1 MKKTD
6 QPEKEHL
13 VSIGEAANRW
23 GISPLTVR
31 YWIRRRKI
39 VSHKL
44 GGRRLVPISEVE
56 RLIKASRQPAK
67 QEMFV

>member
-1 MKKTD
+1 MKKAD
-6 QPEKEHL
+6 QLKKERL

-23 GISPLTVR
+23 GVSPLTVR
-31 YWIRRRKI
+31 YWIQHRKI

-44 GGRRLVPISEVE
+44 GGRRLIPISEVE